1 MRRPITFLLTLALIA
16 PAATTA
22 AAETLTNLFFLH
34 HSTGRNVIAE
44 GDVRDCIAAHNA
56 QHGTA
61 YAFWDHDYNAL
72 GLTGPD
78 GVKPGVSYQIPGDN
92 TDPDGLLALWTTSN
106 GARDLILQNHQVVA
120 FKSCYPASNIE
131 TDAELAARM
140 QWYLQMRDVFDQH
153 PGRVF
158 VVMSQP
164 PRHRLATNTAEAAR
178 ARAFADWLC
187 SDDYLAGHPNVVAF
201 DLFDLLAAPDDGS
214 AAANRLRYAY
224 ERSHSD
230 GDSHPNAAANAATG
244 PAFAA
249 ALIGASEAL
258 SGATGAGDLPAVP
271 NLRLGSHPNPFNP
284 LTTVTFALE
293 VPVRARLAI
302 HDLAGAL
309 VAVLAEGELA
319 AGEHAVPWNGR
330 RADGSASPSGV
341 YVACLQTPGARAT
354 TKMHLVR

>member
-1 MRRPITFLLTLALIA
+1 MRRLITLLVTLAL
-16 PAATTA
+16 AATASTTA
-22 AAETLTNLFFLH
+22 AAEVLTNLFFLH

-78 GVKPGVSYQIPGDN
+78 GSQPGISYQIPGDN
-92 TDPDGLLALWTTSN
+92 TDPDGLLTLWTTSN
-106 GARDLILQNHQVVA
+106 GARNLILQNHQVIA

-131 TDAELAARM
+131 TDAELAARK

-153 PGRVF
+153 PDHVF

-164 PRHRLATNTAEAAR
+164 PRHRLATNTAEATR
-178 ARAFADWLC
+178 ARAFAAWLC
-187 SDDYLAGHPNVVAF
+187 SDTYTVGHPNVVAF

-224 ERSHSD
+224 ERSHSSS
-230 GDSHPNAAANAATG
+230 DSHPNAAANAATG
-244 PAFAA
+244 PAFAQVLIA
-249 ALIGASEAL
+249 ASTAL
-258 SGATGAGDLPAVP
+258 TGTTSAGDLPAAP
-271 NLRLGSHPNPFNP
+271 ALRLGSYPNPFNP
-284 LTTVTFALE
+284 QTTVTFALAA
-293 VPVRARLAI
+293 PARARLAI
-302 HDLAGAL
+302 YDLAGAL
-309 VAVLAEGELA
+309 VTVLTDGTYD
-319 AGEHAVPWNGR
+319 AGEHALPWDGR

-341 YVACLQTPGARAT
+341 YLARLQTPGATAAA
-354 TKMHLVR
+354 KLQLVR

>member
-1 MRRPITFLLTLALIA
+1 MRRPLTFLLTLALVA
-16 PAATTA
+16 PAAATT

-44 GDVRDCIAAHNA
+44 GDVRDCIADHNA
-56 QHGTA
+56 LHGTD

-78 GVKPGVSYQIPGDN
+78 GAKPGVSYQIPGDN
-92 TDPDGLLALWTTSN
+92 TDPDGLLTLWTTAN
-106 GARDLILQNHQVVA
+106 GARDLILQNHQVIA

-131 TDAELAARM
+131 TDAELAARK

-153 PGRVF
+153 AGHVF

-164 PRHRLATNTAEAAR
+164 PRHRLATDTAEATR

-187 SDDYLAGHPNVVAF
+187 SDDYLAGRPNVVAF

-249 ALIGASEAL
+249 ALIAASEAL
-258 SGATGAGDLPAVP
+258 SGATGAGDLPSAPV
-271 NLRLGSHPNPFNP
+271 LRLGSHPNPFNP

-293 VPVRARLAI
+293 APVRARLTV

-319 AGEHAVPWNGR
+319 TGEHAMPWNGR

-354 TKMHLVR
+354 TKLHLVR